1 MARERTLSE
10 QAFEQFPQALILVD
24 REATVIALNPVAER
38 LTGWDR
44 GDALGRPAADI
55 LEVRTETGVNLCAPN
70 GALRRAL
77 RVGNQSITHLAY
89 LFRLRTSDDPVRVA
103 YSVSPLHIKGRSPDG
118 AVIVVHDVTPELE
131 TIEARDA
138 LMLAAS
144 HELKT
149 PLTTLKG
156 LSELLLDFDLSEAQR
171 RELLQDLHGQADRME
186 RLIGDILSV
195 SRIDSG
201 RISVDFSRVDVVSVV
216 KHVCDEVRPMLKGR
230 TLKCRIP
237 EGLPAV
243 MGEARKLHQIL
254 VNLVNNAIKYSE
266 PGTQITLSARG
277 DPSAVRFEVSDQGVG
292 IRKEHMPRLFEKFY
306 RADDPAVRRI
316 ELNKP
321 DLILL
326 DIMLPDVSGFDVCR
340 DIRKAGLRVP
350 IIILSAKTEEI
361 DVVVGL
367 EIGADDYIT
376 KPFRTREL
384 LARIAAH
391 LRKARQEEEAVNQG
405 RLEFK
410 ELVIDLNERRVF
422 HDSSEV
428 MLTHTEFDL
437 LAFLA
442 SNAGKVLSR
451 EKILNHVWGYEY
463 PIETRVIDVHIRNLR
478 RKIEQ
483 DPSHPFFILAVPGIG
498 YRFTSAGKLG

>member
-1 MARERTLSE
+1 MARDRTLAE
-10 QAFEQFPQALILVD
+10 QAFEQFPQAVVLVD
-24 REATVIALNPVAER
+24 RDTAVLWTNSAAER
-38 LTGWDR
+38 LTGWSR
-44 GDALGRPAADI
+44 TDAAGRPAADI

-70 GALRRAL
+70 GAMRRAL
-77 RVGNQSITHLAY
+77 RVGASVNTHFAY
-89 LFRLRTSDDPVRVA
+89 LFRLRTSDDPVRIAYTVA
-103 YSVSPLHIKGRSPDG
+103 PQRGKDKNVVG
-118 AVIVVHDVTPELE
+118 AMIVIHDVTPELE

-156 LSELLLDFDLSEAQR
+156 LSELMLDFDLSEAQR
-171 RELLQDLHGQADRME
+171 RELLQDLHGQADRIE

-306 RADDPAVRRI
+306 RADDPAVRRTSGTGLGLYI
-316 ELNKP
+316 VRSLVT
-321 DLILL
+321 
-326 DIMLPDVSGFDVCR
+326 MLGGQVHVRSRPGKGSMFIVTLPR
-340 DIRKAGLRVP
+340 AEATARPRPRV
-350 IIILSAKTEEI
+350 A
-361 DVVVGL
+361 VG
-367 EIGADDYIT
+367 A
-376 KPFRTREL
+376 
-384 LARIAAH
+384 
-391 LRKARQEEEAVNQG
+391 
-405 RLEFK
+405 
-410 ELVIDLNERRVF
+410 
-422 HDSSEV
+422 
-428 MLTHTEFDL
+428 
-437 LAFLA
+437 
-442 SNAGKVLSR
+442 
-451 EKILNHVWGYEY
+451 
-463 PIETRVIDVHIRNLR
+463 
-478 RKIEQ
+478 
-483 DPSHPFFILAVPGIG
+483 
-498 YRFTSAGKLG
+498 

>member
-38 LTGWDR
+38 LTGWAR

-77 RVGNQSITHLAY
+77 RLGTKVNTHFAY

-103 YSVSPLHIKGRSPDG
+103 YSVSPLHIKGRAPDG
-118 AVIVVHDVTPELE
+118 AVIVIHDVTPELE

-156 LSELLLDFDLSEAQR
+156 LSELLLDFDLSEGQR

-186 RLIGDILSV
+186 RLIGDILAV

-201 RISVDFSRVDVVSVV
+201 RVSVDLSRVDVASVV
-216 KHVCDEVRPMLKGR
+216 QHVCDEVSPMLNGR
-230 TLKCRIP
+230 SLKCRLP
-237 EGLPAV
+237 EDLPPV

-254 VNLVNNAIKYSE
+254 VNLA
-266 PGTQITLSARG
+266 
-277 DPSAVRFEVSDQGVG
+277 DQGVG

-306 RADDPAVRRI
+306 RADDPAVRRTSGTGLGLYI
-316 ELNKP
+316 VRSLVT
-321 DLILL
+321 
-326 DIMLPDVSGFDVCR
+326 MLGGQVHVRSRHGKGTVFTVT
-340 DIRKAGLRVP
+340 VP
-350 IIILSAKTEEI
+350 RAETT
-361 DVVVGL
+361 
-367 EIGADDYIT
+367 A
-376 KPFRTREL
+376 RTRP
-384 LARIAAH
+384 R
-391 LRKARQEEEAVNQG
+391 
-405 RLEFK
+405 
-410 ELVIDLNERRVF
+410 
-422 HDSSEV
+422 
-428 MLTHTEFDL
+428 
-437 LAFLA
+437 
-442 SNAGKVLSR
+442 
-451 EKILNHVWGYEY
+451 
-463 PIETRVIDVHIRNLR
+463 
-478 RKIEQ
+478 
-483 DPSHPFFILAVPGIG
+483 LAVGAP
-498 YRFTSAGKLG
+498 S